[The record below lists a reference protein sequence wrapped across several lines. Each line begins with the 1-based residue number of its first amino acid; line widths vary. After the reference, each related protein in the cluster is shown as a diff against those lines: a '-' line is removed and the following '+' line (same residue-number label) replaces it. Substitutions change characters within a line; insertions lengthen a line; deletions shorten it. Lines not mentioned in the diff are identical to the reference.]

1 MIEPLLRVAGAEA
14 RGPLRTTLTGLI
26 LESLLVG
33 LGFVLM
39 VPILRALFEE
49 DLNGAAVWLALL
61 AVLLLFYALVR
72 YHTQLA
78 AYNAA
83 MGLGRALFARLGTK
97 IAELPIGWFGVE
109 RVGQIGR
116 LTSQSV
122 IDVMGVPAHLLR
134 PLVTAI
140 VTPATVALFM
150 FAFDWRLALAMFA
163 AALPMAL
170 VYRWS
175 GSLVERMEHR
185 SDAAAV
191 DAVDRVVEFAQ
202 AQPVLRAFG
211 RGETSHRAL
220 DDALEAQHAA
230 GRALI
235 FTAARGLVSF
245 VIVVQLAF
253 TALLVL
259 GTSLSLGGQVDAA
272 ELVALLVLAVRY
284 VEPLFGAAELEGA
297 MRISRNGLGR
307 MDALLSTA
315 TLPEPASPAE
325 PVGCDVVFKDVAF
338 GYGKTPM
345 LSGISFSVP
354 EHSMTAIV
362 GPSGSGK
369 TTLLRLIARFWDVD
383 RGCISLGG
391 VDLREMTTETL
402 MSHISVVFQ
411 DVYLF
416 EGTIEENIRLGRP
429 QARDE
434 ELREAA
440 RLAGVEEIVARL
452 PGGFDAQ
459 VGEGGAKL
467 SGGERQ
473 RISIARAL
481 LKDAPIVLLDEATAA
496 LDPINEAAIQS
507 GLLALTEQKTLIVV
521 AHRLPTVRAADQI
534 VLLDDG
540 GIAERG
546 THEELTARQRRYAAF
561 WQERKRAAGWRMPG
575 RDAERVPGT

>member
-1 MIEPLLRVAGAEA
+1 MIEPLLRVAGADV
-14 RGPLRTTLTGLI
+14 RGPLKTTLTGLV
-26 LESLLVG
+26 LESIFVG

-49 DLNGAAVWLALL
+49 NLSGAVSWLALM
-61 AVLLLFYALVR
+61 AMVLLLYAIVR
-72 YHTQLA
+72 YRTQLA

-83 MGLGRALFARLGTK
+83 IGLGRALFARLGTK

-109 RVGQIGR
+109 RVGRIGR

-140 VTPATVALFM
+140 ATPATVALCM

-163 AALPMAL
+163 AALPMAF

-175 GSLVERMEHR
+175 GSLVERMDHGA
-185 SDAAAV
+185 DAAAV

-211 RGETSHRAL
+211 RGETGHRAL

-230 GRALI
+230 GRALM

-245 VIVVQLAF
+245 VVTVQLAF

-259 GTSLSLGGQVDAA
+259 GVSLALGGQVDAA

-315 TLPEPASPAE
+315 TLPEPASPRQ
-325 PVGCDVVFKDVAF
+325 PDGCDVTFEDVAF
-338 GYGKTPM
+338 GYETTPL
-345 LSGISFSVP
+345 LSGISFTVP
-354 EHSMTAIV
+354 ERSMTAIV

-369 TTLLRLIARFWDVD
+369 TTLLRLIARFWDVN
-383 RGCISLGG
+383 GGSISLGG
-391 VDLREMTTETL
+391 VDVRKMTTETL
-402 MSHISVVFQ
+402 MSHISVVCQ

-429 QARDE
+429 EASDD

-440 RLAGVEEIVARL
+440 RVAGVEEIVERL
-452 PGGFDAQ
+452 PSGLGAQ
-459 VGEGGAKL
+459 VGEGGARL

-481 LKDAPIVLLDEATAA
+481 LKNAPIVLLDEATAA

-507 GLLALTEQKTLIVV
+507 GLLALTDQKTLIVV

-540 GIAERG
+540 GIAESG
-546 THEELTARQRRYAAF
+546 THEELTARQGRYAAF
-561 WQERKRAAGWRMPG
+561 WRGRKRAAGWRMPG
-575 RDAERVPGT
+575 RDAARFSGT